1 MFPLKD
7 DVPSRSVPFITIALI
22 AVNVL
27 VFLYQL
33 SLQVAPDSEGIRSAR
48 EFVFEFGLIPCRLTG
63 QCGSSAD
70 FPSPVTTVFTS
81 MFLHAGLFHIFG
93 NMLYLWIF
101 GDNVEDTLGHGRY
114 LVFYLTSGVVAVLA
128 QTLVNPA
135 SPVPMIGASG
145 AVSGVLGAY
154 LILFPRAGVLT
165 AIVFGFFIRLV
176 RIPAVIVLGFWVVV
190 QVVNGLISVG
200 AGMLGRSVEDG
211 VAFFAHVGGF
221 AAGIALLFLLR
232 PHRALRL

>member
-33 SLQVAPDSEGIRSAR
+33 SLQAAPDAEGIQSAR
-48 EFVFEFGLIPCRLTG
+48 EFGFEFGLIPCRLTG

-81 MFLHAGLFHIFG
+81 MFLHGGLFHIFG

-101 GDNVEDTLGHGRY
+101 GDNVEDTLGHGRF
-114 LVFYLTSGVVAVLA
+114 LFFYLACGVVAVLA
-128 QTLVNPA
+128 QTLVN
-135 SPVPMIGASG
+135 SSSGIPMIGASG

-154 LILFPRAGVLT
+154 LILFPHAGVLT
-165 AIVFGFFIRLV
+165 VVVFGFFIRVV
-176 RIPAVIVLGFWVVV
+176 RIPAVLVLGFWIVV
-190 QVVNGLISVG
+190 QVVNGLVTYSVG
-200 AGMLGRSVEDG
+200 MLEGKAEGG
-211 VAFFAHVGGF
+211 VAWFAHVGGF
-221 AAGIALLFLLR
+221 AA
-232 PHRALRL
+232 

>member
-33 SLQVAPDSEGIRSAR
+33 SLQAAPDSEGIQSAR

-63 QCGSSAD
+63 QCGSAAD

-93 NMLYLWIF
+93 NMLYLC
-101 GDNVEDTLGHGRY
+101 
-114 LVFYLTSGVVAVLA
+114 FYLTSGVVAVLA

-165 AIVFGFFIRLV
+165 AIVFGLFIRLV

-190 QVVNGLISVG
+190 QIVNGLISVG
-200 AGMLGRSVEDG
+200 AGMLGRGVEDG
-211 VAFFAHVGGF
+211 VAVFAHVGGF

-232 PHRALRL
+232 PQRALRL

>member
-1 MFPLKD
+1 
-7 DVPSRSVPFITIALI
+7 
-22 AVNVL
+22 
-27 VFLYQL
+27 
-33 SLQVAPDSEGIRSAR
+33 
-48 EFVFEFGLIPCRLTG
+48 
-63 QCGSSAD
+63 
-70 FPSPVTTVFTS
+70 
-81 MFLHAGLFHIFG
+81 
-93 NMLYLWIF
+93 MLYLWIF

-114 LVFYLTSGVVAVLA
+114 LFFYLTSGVVAVLA

-232 PHRALRL
+232 PQRALRL

>member
-7 DVPSRSVPFITIALI
+7 DVPSRSVPIITIALI

-33 SLQVAPDSEGIRSAR
+33 SLQVATDPEGIQSAR

-63 QCGSSAD
+63 QCASAAD

-81 MFLHAGLFHIFG
+81 MFVHGGLFHIFG

-114 LVFYLTSGVVAVLA
+114 LFFYLASGMVAVFA

-200 AGMLGRSVEDG
+200 AGMLGRSVDDG

-232 PHRALRL
+232 PQRALRL

>member
-7 DVPSRSVPFITIALI
+7 DVPSQTTPVVTVGLI
-22 AVNVL
+22 GLNVL
-27 VFLYQL
+27 VFLYQFF
-33 SLQVAPDSEGIRSAR
+33 LQLAPEPDALRSAQA
-48 EFVFEFGLIPCRLTG
+48 FVFEFGVVPCRLTG
-63 QCGSSAD
+63 QCAGPAD
-70 FPSPVTTVFTS
+70 FPSPVATIVTS
-81 MFLHAGLFHIFG
+81 MFVHGGLFHVFG

-114 LVFYLTSGVVAVLA
+114 LFFYLASGVVAVLA

-200 AGMLGRSVEDG
+200 AGMLGRTVEDG

-232 PHRALRL
+232 PQRALRL